1 MEQAKGQS
9 RHPPYMLIF
18 GALAGLTALEV
29 AVAFIGLPRVL
40 TIYTLV
46 LLALWKAV
54 LVALYF
60 MHLRF
65 ERLRVVLLAAVP
77 IPLAFILV
85 LVVLVEYAR

>member
-1 MEQAKGQS
+1 MEEKRQES
-9 RHPPYMLIF
+9 SHPPYMLIF
-18 GALAGLTALEV
+18 GALFVLTAVEV
-29 AVAFIGLPRVL
+29 SVAFVGLPRVL
-40 TIYTLV
+40 TIWALV
-46 LLALWKAV
+46 LLALWKAL

-65 ERLRVVLLAAVP
+65 ERIRVVLLAAVP

>member
-1 MEQAKGQS
+1 MVEKKQES
-9 RHPPYMLIF
+9 SHPPYMLIF
-18 GALAGLTALEV
+18 GALAVLTATEV
-29 AVAFIGLPRVL
+29 GVAFVGLPRIL
-40 TIYTLV
+40 TIYSLV
-46 LLALWKAV
+46 FMALWKAL

-65 ERLRVVLLAAVP
+65 ERLRVALLAAVP